1 MAVLRA
7 RSTRFDLGEAFARLA
22 TPRRSYLLLA
32 FAAAGYS
39 LGVSL
44 PLALAHARAMP
55 EPFLRISSDE
65 YFLWGT
71 FFYGP
76 VIIAAW
82 LLAASAMHLVGHA
95 LGGRSAFD
103 DLLRYAAFATGL
115 GTLGTLLS
123 DLVTSPLR
131 ALGVIDEQ
139 AWEQSVAAQGGW
151 FVFLWAWMLVYVVLF
166 LVLYPLSVRIAMRL
180 PWSRAIVTGVAGF
193 IVFQGFELVFI
204 R

>member
-7 RSTRFDLGEAFARLA
+7 RATRFDLGELFARAA

-32 FAAAGYS
+32 FVAAGYS

-55 EPFLRISSDE
+55 EPFLRIPSDE

-82 LLAASAMHLVGHA
+82 LLAASVMHLVGRA

-103 DLLRYAAFATGL
+103 DLLRYAAFGR
-115 GTLGTLLS
+115 
-123 DLVTSPLR
+123 DSPRWGHCL
-131 ALGVIDEQ
+131 Q
-139 AWEQSVAAQGGW
+139 T
-151 FVFLWAWMLVYVVLF
+151 
-166 LVLYPLSVRIAMRL
+166 
-180 PWSRAIVTGVAGF
+180 WSPRRFAPSA
-193 IVFQGFELVFI
+193 
-204 R
+204 